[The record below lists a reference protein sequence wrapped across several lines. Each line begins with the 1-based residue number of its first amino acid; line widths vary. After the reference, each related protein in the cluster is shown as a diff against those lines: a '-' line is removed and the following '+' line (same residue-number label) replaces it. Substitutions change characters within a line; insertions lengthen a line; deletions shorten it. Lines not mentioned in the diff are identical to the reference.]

1 MWIEYYEYKKGRISM
16 FIIKKRMICSIVAV
30 MLVLPLL
37 LSGCTAQNQSDTQT
51 PKEVSETE
59 KRVITLG
66 QSGSLCQ
73 AALLMAYEKGFL
85 EQEGF
90 EVNLLKG
97 DYPTLRDGLA
107 SGKVDVTDGFL
118 MSWLKPVEAG
128 LDLVFTTGVH
138 TGCLAAVVLND
149 SDYKGFSDLKGKT
162 IGVSGGI
169 GGVPMNFAYR
179 ALYKEGLDN
188 ADYEWRDYPAPQLL
202 AALEKGEIQAAVTT
216 EHVSFAWID
225 SGKARLI
232 RSSTYDDDF
241 KDEYCCLLT
250 FRGELARNEPEVVE
264 AVTRAV
270 MKATEWVAN
279 NKEETVDILVE
290 KGYVMGTKE
299 YNLKLLHGYDY
310 LADVDGARTR
320 ESLEIAIKEMKA
332 TGILD
337 EATDESKLLERIF
350 FD

>member
-1 MWIEYYEYKKGRISM
+1 MINGKKG
-16 FIIKKRMICSIVAV
+16 KGCLIVAV
-30 MLVLPLL
+30 IVVIGLL
-37 LSGCTAQNQSDTQT
+37 LNGCTAKNPSVTQT
-51 PKEVSETE
+51 QSEVDKTE
-59 KRVITLG
+59 KKVITLG

-73 AALLMAYEKGFL
+73 AALLMAHEKGFL
-85 EQEGF
+85 EEEGF

-107 SGKVDVTDGFL
+107 GGKVDVTDGLL

-149 SDYKGFSDLKGKT
+149 SDYKGFSDLKGKI

-179 ALYKEGLDN
+179 ALHKEGLDT
-188 ADYEWRDYPAPQLL
+188 ADFVWRDYPAPQLL

-225 SGKARLI
+225 SGKVALI

-264 AVTRAV
+264 AITRAV
-270 MKATEWVAN
+270 MKASEWVAN
-279 NKEETVDILVE
+279 NKEETIDILIE
-290 KGYVMGTKE
+290 NDYVMGTKE
-299 YNLKLLHGYDY
+299 YNLKLLHGYNY
-310 LADVDGARTR
+310 LPDIDGARKA
-320 ESLEIAIKEMKA
+320 LEISIKEFKA
-332 TGILD
+332 TGIFN
-337 EATDESKLLERIF
+337 ETTDEIKLLERIF
-350 FD
+350 FNPTKK